1 METRRNFIKGIL
13 GCLGFVGLLFSPFSA
28 LVRSGLA
35 EAKKIILPKET
46 KRESLV
52 SRNPANLDTRN
63 LEITPLEDFGTMGL
77 EDHKVD
83 IKQWR
88 LHLNGHV
95 KTPLDL
101 TYEQTI
107 ALPWIE
113 KEVLLICPGIFAN
126 HGRWKGISI
135 RKLMEMAGWR
145 KGATHV
151 TIRGPKS
158 AYEKVERF
166 PLADILSEKVFL
178 AYQVNGKVL
187 PENHGFPLRL
197 VAEDHY
203 GYEWVK
209 YVDQI
214 TVEKIQETAKD

>member
-1 METRRNFIKGIL
+1 MGIR
-13 GCLGFVGLLFSPFSA
+13 SA
-28 LVRSGLA
+28 FA
-35 EAKKIILPKET
+35 EARKIILPKGT
-46 KRESLV
+46 KRDSLV
-52 SRNPANLDTRN
+52 TKNPADLDTRN
-63 LEITPLEDFGTMGL
+63 LEITPLQDFGTMGL

-95 KTPLDL
+95 ETPLDL
-101 TYEQTI
+101 TYGQTL

-113 KEVLLICPGIFAN
+113 KEVLLICPGVFAN

-135 RKLMEMAGWR
+135 KRLMEMAGV
-145 KGATHV
+145 KKEATHV

-158 AYEKVERF
+158 TYEKVERF
-166 PLADILSEKVFL
+166 SITDILSEKVFL

-187 PENHGFPLRL
+187 PQKHGYPLRV
-197 VAEDHY
+197 VAEEHY

-209 YVDQI
+209 YADQI
-214 TVEKIQETAKD
+214 TIEKI

>member
-1 METRRNFIKGIL
+1 MKTRRNFIREIL
-13 GCLGFVGLLFSPFSA
+13 GGLGFAGLFLSPFSA
-28 LVRSGLA
+28 WVQSVLA

-52 SRNPANLDTRN
+52 GRNPADLDTRN
-63 LEITPLEDFGTMGL
+63 LEITPLKDFGTMGL
-77 EDHKVD
+77 DDHKVD

-88 LHLNGHV
+88 LHINGYA

-101 TYEQTI
+101 TYEQII

-113 KEVLLICPGIFAN
+113 REVLLICPGVFAN

-135 RKLMEMAGWR
+135 KKLMEMAGCR
-145 KGATHV
+145 NGATHV

-158 AYEKVERF
+158 TYEKVERF
-166 PLADILSEKVFL
+166 PVADILSEKVFL
-178 AYQVNGKVL
+178 AYQVNGEVL
-187 PENHGFPLRL
+187 PQNHGFPLRV

-214 TVEKIQETAKD
+214 TVEKI